1 MVEARKTLLVGVAAV
16 AALVTATACSNSGTE
31 QETSS
36 PSSAASSSAP
46 GTDGHQANH
55 NAADVKFV
63 HHMIPHHQQAIEMSD
78 MILAKTGIDPRVSEL
93 ATQIKAAQ
101 GPEIEQLQQ
110 WLTQWGMPTMSMT
123 PGMGMPGMEMP
134 GMDGTGSQAPTAPS
148 ESQDPHHGDAP
159 STSAMPSGS
168 MMPSDSMMPSGS
180 MMPGMEGM
188 PGMAGMMSPA
198 DMDAL
203 NNAEGIEASKLF
215 LTQMIAH
222 HEGAIT
228 MAQKEIESGQFAA
241 AITMSESIV
250 ASQQKEIDT
259 MNQILPS
266 LG

>member
-1 MVEARKTLLVGVAAV
+1 MTGIAMQRSRTLMAGVAA
-16 AALVTATACSNSGTE
+16 AAMLVTGTACSNSGTD

-36 PSSAASSSAP
+36 PSAAASSSAP
-46 GTDGHQANH
+46 TLGAEDGNAADH

-78 MILAKTGIDPRVSEL
+78 MILAKGGIDPQVSEL

-101 GPEIEQLQQ
+101 GPEIEQLQE
-110 WLTQWGMPTMSMT
+110 WLTQWGMPTMAMT

-134 GMDGTGSQAPTAPS
+134 GMDMPGSEAPPAPGTSV
-148 ESQDPHHGDAP
+148 
-159 STSAMPSGS
+159 MPSQ
-168 MMPSDSMMPSGS
+168 S
-180 MMPGMEGM
+180 MMPGMSGM
-188 PGMAGMMSPA
+188 PPMEEMMGMMSPA

-203 NNAEGIEASKLF
+203 NNAEGVAASKLF

-228 MAQKEIESGQFAA
+228 MSDNEIKKGRFPA
-241 AITMSESIV
+241 AISMAESIV

-259 MNQILPS
+259 MNQILSS
-266 LG
+266 L

>member
-1 MVEARKTLLVGVAAV
+1 MQARRTLLVGVAAV

-31 QETSS
+31 QEASS
-36 PSSAASSSAP
+36 PSAATSSSAP
-46 GTDGHQANH
+46 ATIGNEATH

-63 HHMIPHHQQAIEMSD
+63 RHMIPHHQQAIEMSD
-78 MILAKTGIDPRVSEL
+78 MILAKTGIDPQVSEL

-101 GPEIEQLQQ
+101 GPEIKQLQE

-134 GMDGTGSQAPTAPS
+134 GMDATGSQAPTAPG
-148 ESQDPHHGDAP
+148 ESPEPHHGAAP
-159 STSAMPSGS
+159 TTSAMPGG
-168 MMPSDSMMPSGS
+168 SMMPSGS
-180 MMPGMEGM
+180 MMPGME
-188 PGMAGMMSPA
+188 GMAGMMSPA

-203 NNAEGIEASKLF
+203 NNAQGLEASKLF

-228 MAQKEIESGQFAA
+228 MAQKEIESGQFPA
-241 AITMSESIV
+241 AIAMSESIV
-250 ASQQKEIDT
+250 ASQQEEIDT
-259 MNQILPS
+259 MNQILSS